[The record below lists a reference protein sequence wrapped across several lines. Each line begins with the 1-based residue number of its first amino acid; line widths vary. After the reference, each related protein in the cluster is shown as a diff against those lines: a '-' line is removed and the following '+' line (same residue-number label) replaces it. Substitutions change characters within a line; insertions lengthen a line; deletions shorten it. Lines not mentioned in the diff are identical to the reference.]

1 MTDMANFI
9 IRNLV
14 NEDGGAQISD
24 YGAHVMSW
32 APTGAFPVLSTP
44 DTVPFRKGE
53 FIDGGIPVVFPWF
66 NQGFERGRLT
76 DRFPRHG
83 FARTRFW
90 RPAAGDASDQAGP
103 DPTGPNR
110 LSSGRRMRY
119 TLDSADVPDDLLA
132 RCIGGFAPG
141 SAFRAAYDVRAG
153 HELAVTLTV
162 RNTGSVPFTF
172 EAALHTYLRVG
183 DATRVRLEGLGNS
196 AYLDA
201 TLPGF
206 RDPGFPTR
214 TQPRSP
220 VVFTACGVDRVYYAG
235 NGLLLRDDAWNR
247 SIAIERTGATQTV
260 VWNPG
265 AERSE
270 WQKFVCVESAAIR
283 ELAVTLEPGESH
295 ALGQTLRTL
304 RTPCGC

>member
-9 IRNLV
+9 IRNLI

-32 APTGAFPVLSTP
+32 TPTGGFPVLWTP
-44 DTVPFRKGE
+44 AAVPFREGE

-83 FARTRFW
+83 FARTSFW
-90 RPAAGDASDQAGP
+90 RPAADDVP
-103 DPTGPNR
+103 DPADPNR
-110 LSSGRRMRY
+110 LSSDRRMRY
-119 TLDSADVPDDLLA
+119 TLDSADVPADLLA
-132 RCIGGFAPG
+132 RCTGGFAPG

-206 RDPGFPTR
+206 REPGFPTR

-220 VVFTACGVDRVYYAG
+220 VVFTASGVDRVYYAG

-270 WQKFVCVESAAIR
+270 WREFVCVESAAIR

-295 ALGQTLRTL
+295 ALGQTLRTEA
-304 RTPCGC
+304 